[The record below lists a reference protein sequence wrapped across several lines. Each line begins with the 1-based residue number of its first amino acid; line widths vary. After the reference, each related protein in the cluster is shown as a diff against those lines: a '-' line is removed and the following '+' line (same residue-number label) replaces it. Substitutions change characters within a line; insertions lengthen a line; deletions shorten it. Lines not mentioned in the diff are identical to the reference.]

1 MGVYWLPAERQSG
14 NSGLLNAQAVQR
26 EHLASRA
33 HIGAAVNAEAGK
45 NGSIF

>member
-1 MGVYWLPAERQSG
+1 MGVYWLPAEKHYG
-14 NSGLLNAQAVQR
+14 NPGLLNTQTVQR
-26 EHLASRA
+26 EHLASHS